1 MADQKSRE
9 AELENVLGARS
20 SDNPKR
26 FWMRPL
32 LWLGLVLGGAV
43 LALAILSA
51 GDSGR
56 DFKYSAIPV
65 TRGDLLI
72 SVTATGTVEPTNV
85 VEVSSELSGILHNV
99 LVEHNDQVSA
109 GQTLATLNTDKLS
122 AQVRRSRATLV
133 AAQAKVREVE
143 ATVAE
148 QRRALKRTQSL
159 VSKQVT
165 SQQTLDTAEAA
176 FERALAALASARANI
191 SIATADLDLNETNL
205 SKAHISSPINGIV
218 LKRNAEPGQIVASSL
233 QAPILFL
240 VAEDLKKMELRV
252 DIDEADIGSVGVGAN
267 AQFMVEA
274 YQDRTFE
281 AQISKL
287 HLAPEKV
294 EGVVTYKAILT
305 VDNSTLALRPGMTA
319 TAEITIEEMNDVL
332 LIPNA
337 ALRFQIPS
345 SQAKSGSVV
354 SGFLN
359 SLRRRKP
366 KKTKTSSPPN
376 GDREVLVLRQGKPV
390 SVKIKTGATDGRHTQ
405 VLGGGLTLDDRIVIA
420 LIGNN

>member
-1 MADQKSRE
+1 MADQNSRE

-20 SDNPKR
+20 TDSRPRLWK
-26 FWMRPL
+26 RPL
-32 LWLGLVLGGAV
+32 LWLGIAIGGAV
-43 LALAILSA
+43 LALAISLA

-56 DFKYSAIPV
+56 DLKYTAMPV

-85 VEVSSELSGILHNV
+85 VEVSSELSGILQNV
-99 LVEHNDQVSA
+99 FVDHNDQVTA

-122 AQVRRSRATLV
+122 AQVRRSRATLE

-148 QRRALKRTQSL
+148 QRRVLERSQSL
-159 VSKQVT
+159 TAKQVT
-165 SQQTLDTAEAA
+165 SQTALDAAKAA
-176 FERALAALASARANI
+176 FERALASLASARADI

-240 VAEDLKKMELRV
+240 VAEDLKQMELRV
-252 DIDEADIGSVGVGAN
+252 DIDEADIGSVGVGAK

-287 HLAPEKV
+287 HLAAEKV
-294 EGVVTYKAILT
+294 DGVVTYKAILT
-305 VDNSTLALRPGMTA
+305 VDNNTLALRPGMTA
-319 TAEITIEEMNDVL
+319 TAEITIEEVNGAL

-337 ALRFQIPS
+337 ALRFKIPS
-345 SQAKSGSVV
+345 DQAKSGSVV
-354 SGFLN
+354 SGLLN

-366 KKTKTSSPPN
+366 KKSKTSTPQY
-376 GDREVLVLRQGKPV
+376 GDREVLVLRQGAPV
-390 SVKIKTGATDGRHTQ
+390 TVKIKTGATDGRHTQ
-405 VLGGGLTLDDRIVIA
+405 VLEGDLTLDDLIVTD
-420 LIGNN
+420 LIGKN